1 MRPRVPARAGLYGG
15 TILQVS
21 PDWSACCDGK
31 ARWRALVSPLQGT
44 ELAVTGL
51 SSAMNEAIMGEVIH
65 VAFGTEREWEQTR
78 AKTVDGLVAIG
89 TLFGDDEMLMRAKAD
104 CVYQIL
110 RQIVEDVPSVQITT
124 RMPENLSEEQLDL
137 LTGAIK
143 DAALKGIEIAM
154 THSVQILMGS
164 IYDLCTSKL
173 QGRPS

>member
-1 MRPRVPARAGLYGG
+1 
-15 TILQVS
+15 
-21 PDWSACCDGK
+21 
-31 ARWRALVSPLQGT
+31 
-44 ELAVTGL
+44 
-51 SSAMNEAIMGEVIH
+51 MGQVIH

-78 AKTVDGLVAIG
+78 AKTMDGLVAIG
-89 TLFGDDEMLMRAKAD
+89 NLFGDDEALMRAKAD

-124 RMPENLSEEQLDL
+124 RMPENLSDEQLDL

-154 THSVQILMGS
+154 THSVQILMSS

-173 QGRPS
+173 QRRPS